1 MRVGFACAL
10 FISCYI
16 TPHTIMSQVDIL
28 RNFGYLALG
37 SRLKRLAERLQND
50 AAKAHARMGYPMK
63 PAQFPLL
70 AALDQRG
77 PLTVGEA
84 TEVLGV
90 SQPSVTR
97 TLGSLIALDLVET
110 ERDPQDSRVKRIRL
124 TSEGEML
131 LLRMKLELWPAIDR
145 AAASLTTDANG
156 DFLAMVSHIEDALK
170 VQSLDARTLEA
181 QPGLRIVPYDDSLAG
196 DFAEITRAWVEEMF
210 TLEAEDKAIIE
221 DPNGKIID
229 RGGEILFVEAD
240 GLGIVG
246 TCALMPSAG
255 KSFELTKMGVL
266 TKARGKKAGAFLL
279 EAVLERA
286 RCMHAKGALESLFL
300 LTNARC
306 EAAIHLYEKYGF
318 VHDTGV
324 LERSKARYTRCDVAM
339 SYPL

>member
-1 MRVGFACAL
+1 MRD
-10 FISCYI
+10 
-16 TPHTIMSQVDIL
+16 QDIL
-28 RNFGYLALG
+28 RNFGHLAIG

-50 AAKAHARMGYPMK
+50 AARAHARMGYPMK

-70 AALDQRG
+70 AALDRRG

-84 TEVLGV
+84 TEVLGL

-110 ERDPQDSRVKRIRL
+110 ERDPHDSRVKRIRL
-124 TSEGEML
+124 TSEGELL
-131 LLRMKLELWPAIDR
+131 LLRMKLELWPAIDH
-145 AAASLTTDANG
+145 AAASLTADAHG
-156 DFLAMVSHIEDALK
+156 DFLSMISHIEDALK

-181 QPGLRIVPYDDSLAG
+181 QPGLRVVPYDDSLAV

-210 TLEAEDKAIIE
+210 TLEAADKAIIE
-221 DPNGKIID
+221 DPNGMIID
-229 RGGEILFVEAD
+229 RGGEIWFVEAD

-255 KSFELTKMGVL
+255 KAFELTKMGVL
-266 TKARGKKAGAFLL
+266 AKARGKKAGAFLL
-279 EAVLERA
+279 EAALERA
-286 RCMHAKGALESLFL
+286 RCMHAKGTLESLFL

-318 VHDTGV
+318 VHDVGV
-324 LERSKARYTRCDVAM
+324 LERSRARYARCDVAM